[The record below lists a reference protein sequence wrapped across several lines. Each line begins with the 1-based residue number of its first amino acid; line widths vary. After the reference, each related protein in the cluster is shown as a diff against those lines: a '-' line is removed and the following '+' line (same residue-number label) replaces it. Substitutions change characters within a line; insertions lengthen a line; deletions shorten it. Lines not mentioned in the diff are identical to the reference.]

1 MFIGYHGNLLA
12 NKWSFGM
19 AKFSDTQHMAGLVA
33 SYSTELHKTD
43 YVEIT
48 APATRTR
55 QRL

>member
-1 MFIGYHGNLLA
+1 
-12 NKWSFGM
+12 M